1 MQFRLASVVL
11 LAWAGL
17 AWGAQP
23 ALVQQQAQAKQQQAQ
38 LQAQIAKLQ
47 MQIDSQESSRRDA
60 AHDLKASE
68 SLISDIN
75 AKLANLQAQTASSNK
90 KLDALRVQTD
100 AEQQHLLQR
109 QTELADQLRA
119 QYASGLSP
127 WTALLSGDD
136 PHTIGRDLAYLGY
149 VSAAQA
155 ESVRQVRDGIQRLD
169 ALRKQT
175 QKQEADLVVLAK
187 ESQQQKA
194 ALLDQQAERQ
204 KVLQRIE
211 VQLQNQRGE
220 AGRLAKNDARLGTLI
235 TGLEAAIAKQAEEA
249 RLAEV
254 KRKAEVA
261 RKAEES
267 RKAEAARQAQARREA
282 QAARLQAE
290 QARADA
296 QNAEQ
301 KQAAEQQATELQ
313 LAEQKRL
320 SAVDKPDRIAP
331 VPNEPQKPVIAG
343 LRKGMTYPVRGETIG
358 RFGTQR
364 PDGGGVWRGVVLRS
378 PEGTPVQV
386 ISSGRVAYANW
397 LAGFGNI
404 IIVDHGA
411 SYLSVYAHN
420 QSLLKQV
427 GDTVNKGDTIATVGA
442 TGGQVEPGLYF
453 EIRHNGTPVNP
464 LLWLQP

>member
-90 KLDALRVQTD
+90 ELEALRVQTD

-187 ESQQQKA
+187 ESQQQKTQQLPII
-194 ALLDQQAERQ
+194 AL
-204 KVLQRIE
+204 
-211 VQLQNQRGE
+211 
-220 AGRLAKNDARLGTLI
+220 
-235 TGLEAAIAKQAEEA
+235 
-249 RLAEV
+249 
-254 KRKAEVA
+254 
-261 RKAEES
+261 
-267 RKAEAARQAQARREA
+267 RQASRAKKSRNQQHYYQRYRSA
-282 QAARLQAE
+282 QW
-290 QARADA
+290 
-296 QNAEQ
+296 
-301 KQAAEQQATELQ
+301 QQCL
-313 LAEQKRL
+313 
-320 SAVDKPDRIAP
+320 
-331 VPNEPQKPVIAG
+331 
-343 LRKGMTYPVRGETIG
+343 
-358 RFGTQR
+358 
-364 PDGGGVWRGVVLRS
+364 
-378 PEGTPVQV
+378 
-386 ISSGRVAYANW
+386 
-397 LAGFGNI
+397 
-404 IIVDHGA
+404 
-411 SYLSVYAHN
+411 
-420 QSLLKQV
+420 
-427 GDTVNKGDTIATVGA
+427 
-442 TGGQVEPGLYF
+442 
-453 EIRHNGTPVNP
+453 
-464 LLWLQP
+464 